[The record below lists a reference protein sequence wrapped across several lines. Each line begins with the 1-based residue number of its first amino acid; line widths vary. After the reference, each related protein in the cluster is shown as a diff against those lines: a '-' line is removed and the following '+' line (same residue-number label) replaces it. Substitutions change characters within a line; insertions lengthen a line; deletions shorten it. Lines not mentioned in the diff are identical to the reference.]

1 MNRILTLQKNFFKK
15 NLKDIISFSIILFI
29 STILLTSSLVVN
41 NNINNEYDIKHK
53 RLNTANS
60 FYTISKLQY
69 SEDLLENIKN
79 IKGVNEVEKQEGI
92 FITVPIMMEDSLQ
105 DQNVIFYNY
114 ENERKINKFDL
125 VQKNENISNNGIYL
139 ANYTYIH
146 SGLNLDSKFEFEL
159 NSKNY
164 SYSINGIIEEMQYG
178 NYSSSIIGE
187 YLSAQGYNELLED
200 NKEKEVVTLSIK
212 SDNSYD
218 TYNEVSRYLSEK
230 NINVLSKN
238 YDEQSKTLRLAIAN
252 ILVFIISAFSLLV
265 LTVSLLVS
273 KFKITESIEEEITNM
288 GVLKALGYTSNE
300 IIFSIIMPYLIMG
313 GIVSVIGIALSVF
326 VTPILSKVIEMQSG
340 FVWNPTF
347 DLKSSL
353 ITLLI
358 NLGLIFIFSILSA
371 KKIKKLNPI
380 NAIRGIE
387 NNRKTKN
394 HFEIDKTV
402 GNIGFII
409 ILKNF
414 INSRKQNLLL
424 GIVIFFITI
433 ISSFAG
439 ILYYNVNL
447 NPINFINT
455 LVEEHPSAIIK
466 QTSDIKEEIK
476 KYENVK
482 NVIYYD
488 DMQTINFKDNS
499 YKTFVSE
506 TYNNLANDLCYEGN
520 NPNEED
526 EISVG
531 SRIKEKY
538 DLKIGDYIEIKKDA
552 NTYKYK
558 IVGFIQS
565 VNYSGEI
572 FELTVEVYKKLD
584 SKYEPKVLYVYLEN
598 EELSSSFLDTI
609 KKDFENKISGS
620 VDYAESMNS
629 ASSMYV
635 SLVSLIC
642 IVIIIITIILI
653 YLVLYILV
661 SSIILK
667 RKQELGIYKAI
678 GYENKQL
685 IIQLIGGFLPSLIIS
700 TVLGVILNKIYI
712 KNIYAII
719 FNAVG
724 AYKISF
730 NYPIMIFA
738 LLGVAIVI
746 NTIII
751 ELLLSNKI
759 KKISVYSLI
768 KE

>member
-41 NNINNEYDIKHK
+41 NNIDNEYNIKHQ

-69 SEDLLENIKN
+69 SDNLLENIKN

-92 FITVPIMMEDSLQ
+92 FATVPIMMEDNLQ

-114 ENERKINKFDL
+114 ENIRKINKFDL
-125 VQKNENISNNGIYL
+125 VQENENKNNNGIYL

-146 SGLNLDSKFEFEL
+146 SGLNLDDKFEFEL
-159 NSKNY
+159 NSKKY
-164 SYSINGIIEEMQYG
+164 SYNINGIIEEMQYG
-178 NYSSSIIGE
+178 NYNSSIIAE
-187 YLSAQGYNELLED
+187 YLSNQGYNELLEN
-200 NKEKEVVTLSIK
+200 NKEKEVVTISIK

-218 TYNEVSRYLSEK
+218 TYNEVSKYLSKE
-230 NINVLSKN
+230 NINVLNKN
-238 YDEQSKTLRLAIAN
+238 YDEQSKTQRLAIAN
-252 ILVFIISAFSLLV
+252 ILVFIITAFSLLV

-313 GIVSVIGIALSVF
+313 GIVSVIGIALSVY
-326 VTPILSKVIEMQSG
+326 VTPIFSKVIEMQSG
-340 FVWNPTF
+340 FIWNPTF
-347 DLKSSL
+347 DLKSYL

-387 NNRKTKN
+387 NNKN
-394 HFEIDKTV
+394 IKNYFEIDKTV
-402 GNIGFII
+402 GNIGFILV
-409 ILKNF
+409 LKNF
-414 INSRKQNLLL
+414 INSRKQNILL
-424 GIVIFFITI
+424 GIVMFFITI

-476 KYENVK
+476 NYNNVK

-488 DMQTINFKDNS
+488 DTQVLNYKDNS
-499 YKTFVSE
+499 FKTFVSE
-506 TYNNLANDLCYEGN
+506 TYKNLSNDLCYEGN
-520 NPNEED
+520 NPNGAD

-538 DLKIGDYIEIKKDA
+538 NLKIGDYIDIKKDG
-552 NTYKYK
+552 NTYKYQ
-558 IVGFIQS
+558 IVGFVQS

-572 FELTVEVYKKLD
+572 FELTIDGYKKID
-584 SKYEPKVLYVYLEN
+584 SEYEPKVLYVYLEN
-598 EELSSSFLDTI
+598 EELSSNFLDTV
-609 KKDFENKISGS
+609 KHDFEREISGT

-629 ASSMYV
+629 ASTMYV
-635 SLVSLIC
+635 SLVSVIC
-642 IVIIIITIILI
+642 IVIIIITVVLI
-653 YLVLYILV
+653 YLVLYILI

-685 IIQLIGGFLPSLIIS
+685 ITQLIGGFLPSVIIS
-700 TVLGVILNKIYI
+700 TVLGIIFNKIYI
-712 KNIYAII
+712 KNVFNII
-719 FNAVG
+719 FKTVG
-724 AYKISF
+724 AYRISF
-730 NYPIMIFA
+730 NYPIVIFTF
-738 LLGVAIVI
+738 LGLAII
-746 NTIII
+746 ISTTII

-768 KE
+768 KD

>member
-187 YLSAQGYNELLED
+187 YLSAKGYNELLED

-238 YDEQSKTLRLAIAN
+238 YDEQSKTQRLAIAN

-455 LVEEHPSAIIK
+455 LVEEHPSVIIK

-488 DMQTINFKDNS
+488 DTQTINFKDNS

-538 DLKIGDYIEIKKDA
+538 DLKIGDYI
-552 NTYKYK
+552 
-558 IVGFIQS
+558 
-565 VNYSGEI
+565 
-572 FELTVEVYKKLD
+572 
-584 SKYEPKVLYVYLEN
+584 
-598 EELSSSFLDTI
+598 
-609 KKDFENKISGS
+609 
-620 VDYAESMNS
+620 
-629 ASSMYV
+629 
-635 SLVSLIC
+635 
-642 IVIIIITIILI
+642 
-653 YLVLYILV
+653 
-661 SSIILK
+661 
-667 RKQELGIYKAI
+667 
-678 GYENKQL
+678 
-685 IIQLIGGFLPSLIIS
+685 
-700 TVLGVILNKIYI
+700 
-712 KNIYAII
+712 
-719 FNAVG
+719 
-724 AYKISF
+724 
-730 NYPIMIFA
+730 
-738 LLGVAIVI
+738 
-746 NTIII
+746 
-751 ELLLSNKI
+751 
-759 KKISVYSLI
+759 
-768 KE
+768 

>member
-69 SEDLLENIKN
+69 SEDLLENVKN

-125 VQKNENISNNGIYL
+125 IQKSENICDNGIYL

-159 NSKNY
+159 NSKKY

-200 NKEKEVVTLSIK
+200 NKEKEVVTISIK

-300 IIFSIIMPYLIMG
+300 IIVSIIMPYLIMG
-313 GIVSVIGIALSVF
+313 GIVSIIGIALSVF
-326 VTPILSKVIEMQSG
+326 VTPILSKIIEMQSG

-387 NNRKTKN
+387 NNKKTN
-394 HFEIDKTV
+394 NYFEIDKTV

-414 INSRKQNLLL
+414 INSKKQNLLL

-499 YKTFVSE
+499 YKTF
-506 TYNNLANDLCYEGN
+506 
-520 NPNEED
+520 
-526 EISVG
+526 
-531 SRIKEKY
+531 
-538 DLKIGDYIEIKKDA
+538 
-552 NTYKYK
+552 
-558 IVGFIQS
+558 
-565 VNYSGEI
+565 
-572 FELTVEVYKKLD
+572 
-584 SKYEPKVLYVYLEN
+584 
-598 EELSSSFLDTI
+598 
-609 KKDFENKISGS
+609 
-620 VDYAESMNS
+620 
-629 ASSMYV
+629 
-635 SLVSLIC
+635 C
-642 IVIIIITIILI
+642 I
-653 YLVLYILV
+653 
-661 SSIILK
+661 
-667 RKQELGIYKAI
+667 R
-678 GYENKQL
+678 
-685 IIQLIGGFLPSLIIS
+685 
-700 TVLGVILNKIYI
+700 
-712 KNIYAII
+712 NI
-719 FNAVG
+719 
-724 AYKISF
+724 
-730 NYPIMIFA
+730 
-738 LLGVAIVI
+738 
-746 NTIII
+746 
-751 ELLLSNKI
+751 
-759 KKISVYSLI
+759 
-768 KE
+768 